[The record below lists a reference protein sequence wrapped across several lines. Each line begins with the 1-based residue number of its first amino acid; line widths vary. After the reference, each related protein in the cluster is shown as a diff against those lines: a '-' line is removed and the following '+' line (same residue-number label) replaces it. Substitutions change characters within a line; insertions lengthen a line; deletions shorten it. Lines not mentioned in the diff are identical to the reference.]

1 MTIHND
7 DIVYKF
13 DIEEIKNLDPVLV
26 FLQACKRNHVH
37 VVEYLMKRFNQELT
51 VHVEDMLGMLM
62 NDKWFDVSKYLA
74 LTIASEE
81 NLVDR
86 CCYEGQVACCS
97 WLLDHVHDIHNVTL
111 NDGYKLAISRGN
123 LNIVLF
129 LFMNSYVNTLD
140 LSFKINHDKRD
151 IIQILHNYHVLTKEC
166 CSMLYPRLDGSQ
178 VEINHELIQLF
189 EQYCYEVHP
198 LE

>member
-1 MTIHND
+1 MRIHND
-7 DIVYKF
+7 NIVYKF

-26 FLQACKRNHVH
+26 FLQASKRNHVH

-62 NDKWFDVSKYLA
+62 NDKWFNVSKYLA
-74 LTIASEE
+74 LTIKPEE

-97 WLLDHVHDIHNVTL
+97 WLLDHIHELDN
-111 NDGYKLAISRGN
+111 GYELAISRGN

-129 LFMNSYVNTLD
+129 LFMNSYVNRLD
-140 LSFKINHDKRD
+140 LSFKINYDKRD

-166 CSMLYPRLDGSQ
+166 CSMLYPRLDGRK
-178 VEINHELIQLF
+178 VEIEYGLIQLY
-189 EQYCYEVHP
+189 EQYWDEVHP
-198 LE
+198 LGRDIA